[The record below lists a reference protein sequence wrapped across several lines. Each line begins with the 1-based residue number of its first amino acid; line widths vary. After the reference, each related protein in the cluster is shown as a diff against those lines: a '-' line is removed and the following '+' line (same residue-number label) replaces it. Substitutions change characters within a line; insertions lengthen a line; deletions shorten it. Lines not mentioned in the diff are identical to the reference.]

1 MLAIFQVTAPF
12 FALILCGYLAAG
24 FRLLPENAVPAL
36 NTFVLYFALPC
47 LLFRFSAHTPFD
59 ELVDLP
65 VFFAYL
71 VTGLALFAAFAAAVR
86 ALAGES
92 LRDAAFAA
100 LAASW
105 SNWGYM
111 GFALLPPILGKAAL
125 APLIAAGMA
134 DLLVLVSLALALSAL
149 QDHHGA
155 EFGAALAGVLAR
167 IAQNPM
173 IWSVIAGGAFSA
185 WQVTLWQPAD
195 HLTQLL
201 GEAAVPVALFTIG
214 VSLYRPGTRVARA
227 DVFMIAGA
235 KLLAHPYLAALVAV
249 YLFRLPQLEVRTLVL
264 AAALP
269 VAGTVFLFA
278 ERQGANAERIAAS
291 ILVSTAL
298 AFFSFTALCW
308 AFGLRV
314 GG

>member
-12 FALILCGYLAAG
+12 FALILCGYLAAH

-59 ELVDLP
+59 ELVNVP

-71 VTGLALFAAFAAAVR
+71 VTGLALFGAFAAGVR

-111 GFALLPPILGKAAL
+111 GFALLPAILGKAAL

-155 EFGAALAGVLAR
+155 DFGVALAGVLAR
-167 IAQNPM
+167 VAKNPM

-185 WQVTLWQPAD
+185 TQLELWQPAD

-214 VSLYRPGTRVARA
+214 VSLYRPGTRAARV
-227 DVFMIAGA
+227 DVLVIAAA
-235 KLLAHPYLAALVAV
+235 KLLAHPYIAALVAV
-249 YLFRLPQLEVRTLVL
+249 YLFHLPQLEMRTLVL

-291 ILVSTAL
+291 ILVSTGL

-314 GG
+314 GA

>member
-1 MLAIFQVTAPF
+1 MLAIFQVTTPF
-12 FALILCGYLAAG
+12 FALILCGYLAARL
-24 FRLLPENAVPAL
+24 RLLPENAVPAL

-47 LLFRFSAHTPFD
+47 LLFGFCARTPFGQ
-59 ELVDLP
+59 LVNAP

-71 VTGLALFAAFAAAVR
+71 VTGLVLYGVFAVAVR
-86 ALAGES
+86 ALAHES

-100 LAASW
+100 LGASW

-111 GFALLPPILGKAAL
+111 GFALLPPILGHAAL

-155 EFGAALAGVLAR
+155 DFGVALAGVLAR
-167 IAQNPM
+167 IGKNPM
-173 IWSVIAGGAFSA
+173 IWGVIAGSVFSGAQLA
-185 WQVTLWQPAD
+185 LWQPAD
-195 HLTQLL
+195 QLVRLL

-214 VSLYRPGTRVARA
+214 VSLYRPGTRVART
-227 DVFMIAGA
+227 DVLVIAGA

-249 YLFRLPQLEVRTLVL
+249 YVFRLPELEMRTLAL

-269 VAGTVFLFA
+269 TAGTVFLFA
-278 ERQGANAERIAAS
+278 ERQGANAERIAAV

-298 AFFSFTALCW
+298 AFFSFSALCW